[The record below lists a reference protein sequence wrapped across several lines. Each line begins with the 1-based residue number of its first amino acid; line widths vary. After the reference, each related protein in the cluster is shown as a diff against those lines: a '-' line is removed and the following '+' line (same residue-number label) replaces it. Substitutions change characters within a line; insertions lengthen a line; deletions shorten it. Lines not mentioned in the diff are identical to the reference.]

1 MTITIDA
8 DLVALLIIGFIA
20 GTAAASLAGSRSAAR
35 MWLRNGVLGVL
46 GAFLG
51 SAIFDLLDVT
61 DDIPHALMGTIT
73 VADILVAIV
82 GAIILIVAARRVT

>member
-20 GTAAASLAGSRSAAR
+20 GTAAAAVLGRGRRS
-35 MWLRNGVLGVL
+35 MLWNGLIGVL

-51 SAIFDLLDVT
+51 TVLFDALNLN
-61 DDIPHALMGTIT
+61 DDIPEFLQGSIS
-73 VADILVAIV
+73 VADIVVAIV
-82 GAIILIVAARRVT
+82 GAAIIMLVANRFLD